1 MPAIQPPLYLTFLL
15 LILLYLI
22 ITLYVWIILTVT
34 YKTAVRHAALY
45 QRSFFHWSFDHPLQE
60 DPQLGQVPIHHART
74 IRI

>member
-22 ITLYVWIILTVT
+22 ITLSVWIILTVT

-45 QRSFFHWSFDHPLQE
+45 QRSFFHWSFDHSL
-60 DPQLGQVPIHHART
+60 
-74 IRI
+74 

>member
-34 YKTAVRHAALY
+34 YKTAVQHAALY
-45 QRSFFHWSFDHPLQE
+45 QNSFFHWSFDHS
-60 DPQLGQVPIHHART
+60 I
-74 IRI
+74 

>member
-22 ITLYVWIILTVT
+22 ITLYVWVVSIIT

-45 QRSFFHWSFDHPLQE
+45 QRSLFRWSFDHSL
-60 DPQLGQVPIHHART
+60 
-74 IRI
+74 